1 MMKRRVFLISY
12 FLLQQSVKFWF
23 ATGGA
28 GFCLS
33 QSLASKLMPLIG
45 GGKFESVGDKIRL
58 PDDVTMGYAIEV
70 RKWLHDYS
78 LKTTFILVMILIEDL
93 SFLAAFTWCTF
104 DHNIR
109 IPFSYGASSMDHG

>member
-1 MMKRRVFLISY
+1 
-12 FLLQQSVKFWF
+12 
-23 ATGGA
+23 
-28 GFCLS
+28 
-33 QSLASKLMPLIG
+33 MPLIG

-70 RKWLHDYS
+70 SGYLTTLS
-78 LKTTFILVMILIEDL
+78 KTAFIFVMILIKDL
-93 SFLAAFTWCTF
+93 SFLAAFTWRTF